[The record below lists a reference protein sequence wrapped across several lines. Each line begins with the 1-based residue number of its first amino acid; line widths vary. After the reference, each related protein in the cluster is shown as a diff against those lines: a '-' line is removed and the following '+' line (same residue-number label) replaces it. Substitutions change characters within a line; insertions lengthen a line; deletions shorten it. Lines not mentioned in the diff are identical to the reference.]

1 MPKLN
6 SFTLF
11 SHELHN
17 LYNKLSFRH
26 FTQVINGQRSRFF
39 RRLQLGCS
47 TVNSPALP
55 QRYFF
60 LAFLPGTFPPARRAS
75 DSPMAMACFRLVT
88 FFPERPLFKVPL
100 LRSRIALLTFSA
112 AFLPYLAIRATPFKF
127 FNYSLTRR
135 FDDRVLFNNSLD

>member
-11 SHELHN
+11 SHELLIFITGYLSVISH
-17 LYNKLSFRH
+17 KLLMDNVADSSDAFSLG
-26 FTQVINGQRSRFF
+26 VQRSI
-39 RRLQLGCS
+39 LQRS
-47 TVNSPALP
+47 SAL
-55 QRYFF
+55 FF